1 LLAGLLG
8 LAGGYGAPTARR
20 PPAKPAPRAPVGLAS
35 EDTAASGD
43 SDEEEEPRTDAGES
57 KDDSGASSDSSDD
70 EGDESNSETPVK
82 EDATKSEDKD
92 DEKSESA
99 SDDSTAEGDEKS
111 EKPDKEEASE
121 PETEGESEES
131 SGDSDEPKKEA
142 EKSEAVKEEETPVK
156 EAEKEEEK
164 TDEKRKEEQE
174 EDGESEDE
182 KPKKDAAKEEKKP
195 EASEK
200 KEGDQEDAGKEAAE
214 KKEKDSEDTK
224 KSEPEKEEKKAE
236 ETTDKSESEK
246 EEEKT
251 AEAEESEKKEA
262 KPTDNEKHEESEKQ
276 EEEKPKEEETP
287 KESVKEEQKVEE
299 EKKLE
304 SEKVKQNAEEE
315 EKSESEKVEKSKEDP
330 KEEEKEKPEESEPPK
345 EEQKT
350 SKEASVEES
359 TKAETDNGEKDKNE
373 EAPKDNDSEETKEAK
388 IEESEAIVSEEQKEK
403 KDSKKP
409 EGAEEPKNEAESK
422 DDQKDEKPEDGKG
435 KEEANKTEE
444 APKKIEDSRK
454 QGKLSGTEEAVN
466 MMGEMLVALKSEET
480 SEDEDKDAVPKERKQ
495 QAVDM
500 MEEVLVAFKPDEKR
514 KEKDEEEGV
523 TKEMKQQ
530 AKEYFDW
537 NRAWYP
543 IAPLDYLHTD
553 KPNPV
558 KLLGKRM
565 VVWCSDVAENIW
577 HAALD
582 SCPHRMAPLSIG
594 EVLDSGELRCRYH
607 GWSFNGAGSCVCVPQ
622 ARNEAEEARISGLA
636 RSCLT
641 TFPVQVKQG
650 LVWIF
655 PFAGQDATTH
665 AKKSAPCVT
674 PEMDGAEWIMTVAP
688 VGYQVSVENTF
699 DPSHAPF
706 LHNGIV
712 KYAAERARAITKF
725 VLRDDVISGKRGF
738 VLQHNGYDEST
749 EGIAA
754 TRQFVPPCS
763 NTTVYKYADGR
774 VETNQLYFVPCGPHE
789 TRYIVNLGAG
799 ERRRRLPTIME
810 DVLHVL
816 FFNKIFGYRFQ
827 EQDLMAMCGQ
837 ERALQESANY
847 AWGEQY
853 VLGTLADKGVE
864 VFRRWFYEFANG
876 GPYFPRSSRTLPAT
890 DSMVFDRW
898 QRHSKHCPRCRR
910 VMRAFGTVQGAAGR
924 VSVCGLIASAVFFF
938 LHRRKATE
946 ATLLVTLLSA
956 ALGRWA
962 AAERWGFVSS
972 MPLKGLMEV
981 AVYKDAAKD
990 ERVRSK

>member
-1 LLAGLLG
+1 MQSRDLGPKVTSAWDLAALGISGCCDLQFRLELDIRGPCPSSVAMAQWAPGFGPWATERAISEAVPRSRWPHVERFDAIHLSAHRRPRRLRNATEGSRPWRGWLAGFLG
-8 LAGGYGAPTARR
+8 AGGYAARTARR
-20 PPAKPAPRAPVGLAS
+20 PPKPAPRPRVGRAS
-35 EDTAASGD
+35 TEETNASGD
-43 SDEEEEPRTDAGES
+43 SDEQQEPRADAAES
-57 KDDSGASSDSSDD
+57 KDDSDASSDSSDD
-70 EGDESNSETPVK
+70 EGDESKAEAPAK
-82 EDATKSEDKD
+82 EDATKTADKN
-92 DEKSESA
+92 DEKSTSA
-99 SDDSTAEGDEKS
+99 SDDDSTAEGDEKS
-111 EKPDKEEASE
+111 EKPDKEEKA
-121 PETEGESEES
+121 GESEES
-131 SGDSDEPKKEA
+131 SGSSEDSAGEEPKKEA
-142 EKSEAVKEEETPVK
+142 EKSEAVKEEMPM
-156 EAEKEEEK
+156 KEEE
-164 TDEKRKEEQE
+164 EE

-182 KPKKDAAKEEKKP
+182 KPKQESAKEEKP

-200 KEGDQEDAGKEAAE
+200 DSDSEDAGNEPE
-214 KKEKDSEDTK
+214 EKEKDSEEKT
-224 KSEPEKEEKKAE
+224 SEPEKED
-236 ETTDKSESEK
+236 TDKSESGK
-246 EEEKT
+246 EEEEKA
-251 AEAEESEKKEA
+251 AEAEESEKQEG
-262 KPTDNEKHEESEKQ
+262 KPK
-276 EEEKPKEEETP
+276 EEEKPKE
-287 KESVKEEQKVEE
+287 SEQKVEE
-299 EKKLE
+299 EKK
-304 SEKVKQNAEEE
+304 
-315 EKSESEKVEKSKEDP
+315 SESEKVEHKAEEDEKSESEQAEKSNENPEEDV
-330 KEEEKEKPEESEPPK
+330 EKPVESAPPK
-345 EEQKT
+345 EE
-350 SKEASVEES
+350 S
-359 TKAETDNGEKDKNE
+359 TKSQTENGEKDKKE
-373 EAPKDNDSEETKEAK
+373 EPPKAKDSEESKETKE
-388 IEESEAIVSEEQKEK
+388 EK

-409 EGAEEPKNEAESK
+409 EGAEELKNEAEAKNDKK
-422 DDQKDEKPEDGKG
+422 DKEPKDEKGKDDG
-435 KEEANKTEE
+435 KEEAKDKTEE
-444 APKKIEDSRK
+444 APKKAEESQK
-454 QGKLSGTEEAVN
+454 QAKLSGTEEAVS
-466 MMGEMLVALKSEET
+466 MMGEMLVALKSEEA

-543 IAPLDYLHTD
+543 IAPLDYLHAD

-655 PFAGQDATTH
+655 PFTGQDATTH

-853 VLGTLADKGVE
+853 VLGTPADKGVE

-890 DSMVFDRW
+890 DSMLFDRW
-898 QRHSKHCPRCRR
+898 QRHSKYCPRCRR

-924 VSVCGLIASAVFFF
+924 ISVCGLIASAIFFF
-938 LHRRKATE
+938 LHRREATE
-946 ATLLVTLLSA
+946 ATLL
-956 ALGRWA
+956 
-962 AAERWGFVSS
+962 
-972 MPLKGLMEV
+972 
-981 AVYKDAAKD
+981 
-990 ERVRSK
+990 